1 MLVGPMKRRVI
12 LTGVFSALVPIII
25 LGVIGYFMYKGFN
38 EKISELQIKAAVE
51 QRYVIKSDLL
61 ANHVLT
67 SSDFELRDLKAETI
81 PSDSFKNNE
90 KNSLIGRRLKLS
102 AKANTVVTESMFYE
116 DDKEP
121 SIDLRLQEFNMI
133 ALPSDLVENDYIDIR
148 VRFPS
153 GEDYSV
159 LVGKKVESYF
169 NDTIFIKLN
178 EDEILTMGSAIIEA
192 YILDGTKLYAN
203 KYVDPANQLFE
214 QKKVDY
220 VAKYEIAVEELLS
233 AKRNEAVNEFIT
245 NNPDATEDE
254 IKKAVVV
261 SVDDIDINE
270 VATKIGLSNSET
282 TELKDAKKTNNT
294 SALENYKN
302 KVVTVEKKIA
312 MTYPVKENVLNIIKS
327 NPNILDEV
335 KEHFN
340 DEAIYAARINMP
352 DTGLTDENVSKV
364 NTGVNAEIQT
374 QKQERVAYL
383 RSLLEK

>member
-1 MLVGPMKRRVI
+1 MLVGPMKRRVV
-12 LTGVFSALVPIII
+12 LTGVFSALIPIII
-25 LGVIGYFMYKGFN
+25 LGVIGFFMYRGFN
-38 EKISELQIKAAVE
+38 EKITELQVKAAVE
-51 QRYVIKSDLL
+51 QRYVIKKDLL

-67 SSDFELRDLKAETI
+67 LSDFELRDFKTESI
-81 PSDSFKNNE
+81 PSDSYKSGE
-90 KNSLIGRRLKLS
+90 KDSLIGRRLKLS
-102 AKANTVVTESMFYE
+102 AKANTIVTKSMFYE

-133 ALPSDLVENDYIDIR
+133 TLPSDLVENDYIDIR

-159 LVGKKVESYF
+159 LVGKKVESYS

-192 YILDGTKLYAN
+192 YMLDGTKLYAN

-214 QKKVDY
+214 YKKVDY
-220 VAKYEIAVEELLS
+220 VAKYDSAVEELLS
-233 AKRNEAVNEFIT
+233 AKRNEAIAEFIL
-245 NNPDATEDE
+245 NNPDASEDE
-254 IKKAVVV
+254 AEKAVTL
-261 SVDDIDINE
+261 SIDDLDINE
-270 VATKIGLSNSET
+270 IASKIGLSNSET
-282 TELKDAKKTNNT
+282 SEIREAKKINSTT
-294 SALENYKN
+294 ILENYKN
-302 KVVTVEKKIA
+302 KEVTTEKKIT
-312 MTYPVKENVLNIIKS
+312 MTYPVKENVLNIIKT

-352 DTGLTDENVSKV
+352 DTSLTDENISKV
-364 NTGVNAEIQT
+364 NTGLTTEIQA

-383 RSLLEK
+383 RALLEK